1 MLLTNLRPK
10 YFHIALCVNNV
21 FFADMESEELGFWN
35 DLGPDFVYSEG
46 IIPVAFFMNIFDI
59 FL

>member
-1 MLLTNLRPK
+1 
-10 YFHIALCVNNV
+10 
-21 FFADMESEELGFWN
+21 MESEELGFWN